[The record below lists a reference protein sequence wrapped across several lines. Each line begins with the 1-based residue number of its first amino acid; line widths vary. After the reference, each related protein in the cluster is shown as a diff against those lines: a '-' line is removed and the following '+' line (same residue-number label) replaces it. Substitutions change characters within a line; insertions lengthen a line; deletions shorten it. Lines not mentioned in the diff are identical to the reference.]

1 MAGVVRTMEHKCKRC
16 YNCVR
21 NCPVNAIKVEGG
33 QAKVIEDRCIGCGS
47 CVKVCAQGAKEI
59 LCSIGS
65 AENLLKGK
73 GPVFAALAPSFPA
86 AFYPARPGQ
95 VISAVRALGFDE
107 VLEVAFG
114 AELVGRAY
122 RELARQKGNELI
134 ITTPCPA
141 LVTYVEKYAPSLIP
155 NLAPIVSPIIAL
167 GRAVK
172 EKYHPGAKIVFIGP
186 CIAKKAEIVDENVD
200 GVVEVAL
207 TYDELREMLS
217 DAEIDLLSLPETDFD
232 GPCAHVARI
241 FPVSGGLLRT
251 AQLSGDILE
260 NEILVTEGK
269 DNVLQIIDSLR
280 REPMQVRF
288 LDILFCEGCIN
299 GPVMGTDLSVF
310 ARKEIVTD
318 YVNEERAEHSWEE
331 RERVLAHYHDVD
343 LSRRFTDRSS
353 ALPVPS
359 EEEIRAILAQIDK
372 TKPEDELNCGACG
385 YATCREKAVAVF
397 QGLAE
402 AEMCLPYLIDQLE
415 ENLATLEQYQRE
427 LHATQDQL
435 IQSEKLASMGQL
447 AAGVAHEINNPL
459 GTVLLYA
466 DVLLKETAPEDAMAG
481 DLSMIVQQARR
492 CKAIVTNLLNFARQN
507 EIIAQP
513 TQLNELLNDLVGECE
528 RDPLFRGIEIVKQFD
543 PHLPLIQADPGQLG
557 QLFLNLLHNAAE
569 AMPQGGTLTLG
580 TAACD
585 KESVLISVADT
596 GCGIPKENMRRLF
609 TPFFTTKP
617 IGQGTGLGLAI
628 SYGVVKMHRGNIA
641 VQSEAN
647 RGTTFLITLPRE
659 LSAVAAV
666 QAGTGEP

>member
-1 MAGVVRTMEHKCKRC
+1 MAAVVRTIEVKCKRC

-21 NCPVNAIKVEGG
+21 NCPANAIKVEGG

-59 LCSIGS
+59 LCCIGT
-65 AENLLKGK
+65 AEGLLKGRR
-73 GPVFAALAPSFPA
+73 PVFAALAPSFPA
-86 AFYPARPGQ
+86 AFYPAKPGQ
-95 VISAVRALGFDE
+95 VVSAVKALGFDE

-122 RELARQKGNELI
+122 RQLARENRSELT

-172 EKYHPGAKIVFIGP
+172 ERYCPEAKIVFIGP
-186 CIAKKAEIVDENVD
+186 CIAKKAEIVDENLA

-207 TYDELREMLS
+207 TYDELREMLRKA
-217 DAEIDLLSLPETDFD
+217 DIDLLSLPETDFD
-232 GPCAHVARI
+232 GPRAHVARI

-251 AQLSGDILE
+251 AQLGGDILE
-260 NEILVTEGK
+260 NEVLVTEGK

-280 REPMQVRF
+280 KEPMQVRF

-318 YVNEERAEHSWEE
+318 YVNQERAEHSWEE
-331 RERVLAHYHDVD
+331 REQVIDGYRDVD

-353 ALPVPS
+353 VLPLPS
-359 EEEIRAILAQIDK
+359 EEEIRAILAQINK
-372 TKPEDELNCGACG
+372 TKPEDELNCGSCG
-385 YATCREKAVAVF
+385 YATCREKAIAVY

-427 LHATQDQL
+427 LHAAQDQL

-466 DVLLKETAPEDAMAG
+466 DVLLKETAPEDSTAG

-507 EIIAQP
+507 EVVVQP
-513 TQLNELLNDLVGECE
+513 TRINELLDDLVGECA
-528 RDPLFRGIEIVKQFD
+528 RDPLFEGVEITKEFD
-543 PHLPLIQADPGQLG
+543 PQLPAIQADSAQLS

-569 AMPQGGTLTLG
+569 AMPSGGTVTLG
-580 TAACD
+580 TARSGND
-585 KESVLISVADT
+585 LVEITVSDT
-596 GCGIPKENMRRLF
+596 GCGIPKENMKRLF

-628 SYGVVKMHRGNIA
+628 SYGIVKMHRGNIA
-641 VQSEAN
+641 VESEVGQ
-647 RGTTFLITLPRE
+647 GTTFTISLPRE
-659 LSAVAAV
+659 LSTVAATSPAV
-666 QAGTGEP
+666 SEA